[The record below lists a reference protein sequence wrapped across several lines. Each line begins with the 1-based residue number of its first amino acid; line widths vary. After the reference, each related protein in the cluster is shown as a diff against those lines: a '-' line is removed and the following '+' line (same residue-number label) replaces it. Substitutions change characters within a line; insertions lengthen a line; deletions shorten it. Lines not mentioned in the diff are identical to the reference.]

1 MIFLTYRNTETG
13 LSNLSIDPIDQ
24 INRAKLPQTGQNYR
38 SNLTIGNLE
47 IIDKNY
53 KPQE

>member
-1 MIFLTYRNTETG
+1 MIFLTYLSTETG
-13 LSNLSIDPIDQ
+13 LSNLSIDPIDF
-24 INRAKLPQTGQNYR
+24 INRAKPSQIGQNYR

-47 IIDKNY
+47 IIDKTY